1 MKQLKAIYN
10 KPNPPW
16 ADKAVEANKTRIARA
31 FGKKSLPELASPVE
45 GTKFVE
51 YGCGHYGCVYPTQ
64 QMGKVLKI
72 TSDPTE
78 VALVKFILKNGMEE
92 GYLDGLV
99 RYYKILN
106 LKTRYRK
113 RDVYAILREEA
124 FDVGIMTKDRLYREQ
139 SRKISAFLWF
149 ARHVRDMYVKHGN
162 KPGFND
168 KVAASYT
175 RWKDAVEYNNNSFS
189 IGGSEFRYID
199 MYSFRSSWKMPSWIK
214 SSDRAGFA
222 LVGALAV
229 AEDIVQTTDIVNI
242 GETLMW
248 FLCKGKLLADVHLN
262 NIGKVIREENFME
275 PILAITDPGHA
286 VDVVPLYSYVC
297 RED

>member
-16 ADKAVEANKTRIARA
+16 ADKAVEANRTRIVRA
-31 FGKKSLPELASPVE
+31 FGKKSLPELATPTDK
-45 GTKFVE
+45 TKYVE

-64 QMGKVLKI
+64 EMGKVLKI

-78 VALVKFILKNGMEE
+78 VALVKYILKNGSAKE
-92 GYLDGLV
+92 YLSGLV

-106 LKTRYRK
+106 LNTRYRK

-124 FDVGIMTKDRLYREQ
+124 FDVGAMTEDKLYREQ

-149 ARHVRDMYVKHGN
+149 ARHVRDMYVKHGS
-162 KPGFND
+162 KPGFNN
-168 KVAASYT
+168 KVDLSYT
-175 RWKDAVEYNNNSFS
+175 RWRDTVEYNNNNLI

-199 MYSFRSSWKMPSWIK
+199 MYSLRNSWKIPSWIK

-222 LVGALAV
+222 LVGALAA
-229 AEDIVQTTDIVNI
+229 AEDIAQTPEITDI

-262 NIGKVIREENFME
+262 NIGKVIREENYRE
-275 PILAITDPGHA
+275 PMFVITDPGHA
-286 VDVVPLYSYVC
+286 VDVVSLYSYIC
-297 RED
+297 EE